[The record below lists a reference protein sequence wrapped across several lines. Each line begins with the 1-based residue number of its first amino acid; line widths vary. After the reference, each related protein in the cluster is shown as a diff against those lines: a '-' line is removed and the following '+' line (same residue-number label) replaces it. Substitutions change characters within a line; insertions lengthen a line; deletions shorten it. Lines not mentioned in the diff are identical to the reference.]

1 MLNPLLFQHKN
12 AAKSMEKF
20 LLMTDLSR
28 PLNKLLKTLFLAET
42 NLFFLY
48 LVVILK
54 KIPQIKLCFK

>member
-28 PLNKLLKTLFLAET
+28 PLNKLLKT
-42 NLFFLY
+42 Y
-48 LVVILK
+48 S
-54 KIPQIKLCFK
+54 